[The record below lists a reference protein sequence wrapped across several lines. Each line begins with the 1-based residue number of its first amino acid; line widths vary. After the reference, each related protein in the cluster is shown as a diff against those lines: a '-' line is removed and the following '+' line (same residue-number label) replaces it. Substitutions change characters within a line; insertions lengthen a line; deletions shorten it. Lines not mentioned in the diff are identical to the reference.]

1 MGKPSYMFP
10 EQIEGKKVDVRTDL
24 FSLGIVMYEALT
36 GQRPFKGENI
46 ESIIGR
52 ILAEEPK
59 AVTEIKPVMPY
70 TL

>member
-36 GQRPFKGENI
+36 GQ
-46 ESIIGR
+46 
-52 ILAEEPK
+52 
-59 AVTEIKPVMPY
+59 
-70 TL
+70 